1 MLSSVEPDPSN
12 ITEIKFVE
20 ISSPASATGASSN
33 LNSTSS
39 VSLSSF
45 VPSDTVSS
53 NLKSL
58 STVKSGI
65 LKVAESD
72 VPF

>member
-20 ISSPASATGASSN
+20 ISSPASATGASSS

-58 STVKSGI
+58 STVKSGM
-65 LKVAESD
+65 LKVAKSD
-72 VPF
+72 IPF